1 MKKQAKFQ
9 MIGPVV
15 VFIAVLAAE
24 LAAAALARW
33 PSSELLWRANI
44 EWFHAFQKSSYALSA
59 FGTVSYLQLWLIA
72 FPLIAMALGG
82 IALRR
87 PLLLA
92 VASNLSLVYASFV
105 LYADYLYDQGGR
117 VASVSLV
124 TPSANPD
131 VVLCIILVAA
141 SFVGFA
147 DSHLYYIRAVRDA
160 VR

>member
-1 MKKQAKFQ
+1 MKRQAKFQ
-9 MIGPVV
+9 MIGPAA
-15 VFIAVLAAE
+15 VFVAVLSAE

-44 EWFHAFQKSSYALSA
+44 EWFHAFQKSSYALSSLE
-59 FGTVSYLQLWLIA
+59 TVSCAQLWLIA
-72 FPLIAMALGG
+72 LPLIAMALGG

-105 LYADYLYDQGGR
+105 LYADYLYDQAGR
-117 VASVSLV
+117 ASSVSLV
-124 TPSANPD
+124 TDSANSD

-141 SFVGFA
+141 SFLGCA
-147 DSHLYYIRAVRDA
+147 DSHLYYIRAIRDGVR
-160 VR
+160 